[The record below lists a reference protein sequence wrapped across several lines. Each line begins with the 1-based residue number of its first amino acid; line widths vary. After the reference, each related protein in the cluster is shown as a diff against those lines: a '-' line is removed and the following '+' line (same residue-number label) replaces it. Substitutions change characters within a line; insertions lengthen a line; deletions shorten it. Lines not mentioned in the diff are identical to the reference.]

1 MRLINEVGPLRL
13 TALIF
18 SWPTK
23 SNNEKRLPVSLGAT
37 APARTQVSLG
47 SHEFIRNECQGHA
60 SEDAI
65 FLGHLQGGLSS
76 SAEVRLLG
84 EGLRLSEHG
93 QAESLGAAEL
103 SCASSIPPLSKD
115 TLCSTPQAQP
125 QDELRFRH
133 LELGR
138 LTEDCYLTSLR
149 TGRCYDGNGP
159 APVNTP

>member
-13 TALIF
+13 TSLVF
-18 SWPTK
+18 SWPMK
-23 SNNEKRLPVSLGAT
+23 INSEKRLPVSLGAT

-47 SHEFIRNECQGHA
+47 SREFIRNECQGHA

-65 FLGHLQGGLSS
+65 FLGHLQGELSS
-76 SAEVRLLG
+76 SAEVRPLG
-84 EGLRLSEHG
+84 ERLRLSEHR
-93 QAESLGAAEL
+93 QAESLRAAEL
-103 SCASSIPPLSKD
+103 RCASSTPPLSKD
-115 TLCSTPQAQP
+115 TLCSTPHAQP

-138 LTEDCYLTSLR
+138 LTEDCYLTNLR